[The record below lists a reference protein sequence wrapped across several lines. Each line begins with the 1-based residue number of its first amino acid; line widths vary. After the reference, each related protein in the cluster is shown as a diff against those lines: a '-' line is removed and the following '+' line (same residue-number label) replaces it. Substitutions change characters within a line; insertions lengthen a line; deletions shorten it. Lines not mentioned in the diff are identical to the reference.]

1 MERSYHTIGRV
12 VAFHGCDFEIAKK
25 LVNYDLRIAPSENDF
40 DWLGGGAYF
49 WVDSPQRAV
58 EWAVWK
64 SDRGIIKS
72 PCVVGA
78 FIHLGLCLSLAD
90 YGAMG
95 DIKNAYARLKAI
107 FEASGKPLPTNEL
120 KRDGIYLKR
129 FLDCAV
135 IDMVHFVRS
144 AEGKPEYDTVLG
156 VFEEGTP
163 VFPGAGFK
171 EKTHIQVAVR
181 NPKCIIG
188 YFQVQGYEIFR

>member
-12 VAFHGCDFEIAKK
+12 VAFHGCDLEIGRK
-25 LVNYDLRIAPSENDF
+25 LLNYDLRIAPSENEF
-40 DWLGGGAYF
+40 DWLGDGAYF

-58 EWAVWK
+58 EWTVWK
-64 SDRGIIKS
+64 SDRGAIKS
-72 PCVVGA
+72 PGVIGA

-90 YGAMG
+90 HGVME
-95 DIKNAYARLKAI
+95 DIKNAYARLKSLH
-107 FEASGKPLPTNEL
+107 EVSSKPLPTNEL
-120 KRDGIYLKR
+120 KRDGFYLKR

-135 IDMVHFVRS
+135 IDMVHFLRS

-156 VFEEGTP
+156 VFEEGKQ

-171 EKTHIQVAVR
+171 EKTHIQIAVR
-181 NPKCIIG
+181 NPNCIIG